1 MRRFRTLGRLA
12 KELMQFMGEDKLW
25 WMSPILVTLLLV
37 GTLLIV
43 VQGSALAPLIYAM
56 F

>member
-1 MRRFRTLGRLA
+1 MGRFKTLGRLT
-12 KELMQFMGEDKLW
+12 KEMFQFMGEDKLW
-25 WMSPILVTLLLV
+25 WMSPIIVMLLLV
-37 GTLLIV
+37 GGLLIV

>member
-1 MRRFRTLGRLA
+1 MRKFRTMGHLTR
-12 KELMQFMGEDKLW
+12 ELFQFMSEDKLW
-25 WMSPILVTLLLV
+25 WISPILVLLV
-37 GTLLIV
+37 LVGGLLIV